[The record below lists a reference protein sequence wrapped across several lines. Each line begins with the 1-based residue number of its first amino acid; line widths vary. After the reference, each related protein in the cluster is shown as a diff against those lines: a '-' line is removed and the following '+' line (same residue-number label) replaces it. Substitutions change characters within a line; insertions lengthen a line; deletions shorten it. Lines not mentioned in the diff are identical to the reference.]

1 MPEKQFALP
10 RVLKKQ
16 EPQHEAGWLDSCL
29 LIHKSTESS
38 QVGGVRWSDTPP
50 QEVLGVK
57 GREDVMRLPQSERTE
72 VTGEPLIFKLSL
84 RIL

>member
-1 MPEKQFALP
+1 MRQGGSTVVSWFT
-10 RVLKKQ
+10 
-16 EPQHEAGWLDSCL
+16 
-29 LIHKSTESS
+29 KSTESS
-38 QVGGVRWSDTPP
+38 QAGGAPWSDTPLR
-50 QEVLGVK
+50 EVLGVK